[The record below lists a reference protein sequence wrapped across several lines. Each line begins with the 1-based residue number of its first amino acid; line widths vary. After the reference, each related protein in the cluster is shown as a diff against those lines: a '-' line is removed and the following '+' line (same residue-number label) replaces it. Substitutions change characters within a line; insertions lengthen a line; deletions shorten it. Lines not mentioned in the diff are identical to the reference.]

1 MSTMLTG
8 ESREALER
16 QLRFYFSDANLRRDK
31 FMRAQLGAEG
41 REWMEVAVFVR
52 FNRVAALTTDATQIS
67 LALAGIAEVELD
79 ESRARVR
86 RACAVAAVTDASSSA
101 QARRT
106 VYVENLLMGTE
117 QAELESLLRESVGP
131 LSYVALP
138 RFDWPASRPSK
149 GYAFVEFD
157 DERDAIRATTARVLM
172 RRKAPAAAA
181 AAAGAGATLPSI
193 AAAAVAAAAAD
204 AGAGAGAPAADDGVL
219 LPPSPR
225 LLRIMLKEDWLA
237 LRDKHSQQLSAQLEW
252 VRTQHKL
259 AAAAALLCSEQ
270 PLAKGEATGGARGGG
285 SAQAGAGAGEAG
297 TERKGWLL
305 KVSNLPES
313 ATREALERRPGAKG
327 KGKHAASVGKG
338 GEALAGVEY
347 VDFPVYGE
355 KLVAYARFASP
366 SLARAC
372 ADALRGV
379 LLCVNGPAVA
389 ELDLL
394 PLAAEVL
401 SVDEAAEYWRK
412 VNLERAHKWQ
422 GVERK
427 RAASGYEQA
436 LGAGGRGGA
445 GRGGGAARGGGPG
458 GGRGQ
463 ARGSGPGGQARGG
476 GRSGGRGHA
485 HHPGT
490 PGPGEQATAKRA
502 LVQAVEGGQAKHMR
516 FD

>member
-193 AAAAVAAAAAD
+193 AAAAVAAAAA
-204 AGAGAGAPAADDGVL
+204 AATVAVAVAARTTPLRRSPCPLRRCSLRPLSPPGSPSTSVSRPPPPHTHPPPHRRHTPRRPPTHTL
-219 LPPSPR
+219 LPPRTLPP
-225 LLRIMLKEDWLA
+225 LR
-237 LRDKHSQQLSAQLEW
+237 RAQSC
-252 VRTQHKL
+252 R
-259 AAAAALLCSEQ
+259 
-270 PLAKGEATGGARGGG
+270 
-285 SAQAGAGAGEAG
+285 
-297 TERKGWLL
+297 
-305 KVSNLPES
+305 
-313 ATREALERRPGAKG
+313 RRP
-327 KGKHAASVGKG
+327 
-338 GEALAGVEY
+338 
-347 VDFPVYGE
+347 
-355 KLVAYARFASP
+355 
-366 SLARAC
+366 
-372 ADALRGV
+372 LRRR
-379 LLCVNGPAVA
+379 L
-389 ELDLL
+389 
-394 PLAAEVL
+394 
-401 SVDEAAEYWRK
+401 
-412 VNLERAHKWQ
+412 
-422 GVERK
+422 
-427 RAASGYEQA
+427 
-436 LGAGGRGGA
+436 
-445 GRGGGAARGGGPG
+445 
-458 GGRGQ
+458 
-463 ARGSGPGGQARGG
+463 
-476 GRSGGRGHA
+476 
-485 HHPGT
+485 
-490 PGPGEQATAKRA
+490 
-502 LVQAVEGGQAKHMR
+502 
-516 FD
+516 